1 MKDNIGR
8 IICTGDVIVYAS
20 TGRSSSLDIYYV
32 LDGYNDGDKIRVL
45 MANPWSVAVT
55 PETNAPRMFSTGD
68 YNPSKT
74 KYEYRAMSLSE
85 IQHTLKKGTS
95 HLRHGGNAYIIDDS
109 HLPEFWLKK
118 ANTEQVR
125 SNRKNMF

>member
-1 MKDNIGR
+1 MKDKFGR
-8 IICTGDVIVYAS
+8 IICTGDVIVYAA

-45 MANPWSVAVT
+45 MANPRSVAVM

-68 YNPSKT
+68 YSTGTNPYGLVSSKYT
-74 KYEYRAMSLSE
+74 YRAMSLAE

-95 HLRHGGNAYIIDDS
+95 HLSLGGNAYIIDDMYAHEVKRLIKS
-109 HLPEFWLKK
+109 YGQH
-118 ANTEQVR
+118 T
-125 SNRKNMF
+125 